1 MTHNIMIKYLKQIA
15 SIGLSKVGFNVTKK
29 DALFLEMEPNIA
41 DIIRSVIPYTMTSPE
56 RIWALIKAVQY
67 ILHNNIPGSI
77 VECGVW
83 KGGSMMA
90 VAKTLNLNQSERDLF
105 LYDTYQGMPIPGEFD
120 VSKNNT
126 NAMDIFQKN
135 KINDNSSNWINLS
148 LEECKQNMYSTQY
161 NKSKIHFVKGKVEDT
176 LPLEAP
182 EDISLLRL
190 DTDFYKSTKH
200 ELTHLFPR
208 LARGGILL
216 IDDYGHWKGSKKAV
230 DEYIAE
236 NKICIHLQ
244 RIDYTARIAVKI

>member
-135 KINDNSSNWINLS
+135 KINDNS
-148 LEECKQNMYSTQY
+148 
-161 NKSKIHFVKGKVEDT
+161 
-176 LPLEAP
+176 
-182 EDISLLRL
+182 
-190 DTDFYKSTKH
+190 
-200 ELTHLFPR
+200 
-208 LARGGILL
+208 
-216 IDDYGHWKGSKKAV
+216 
-230 DEYIAE
+230 
-236 NKICIHLQ
+236 
-244 RIDYTARIAVKI
+244 